1 MQEKQEGKEMA
12 TSTLYK
18 KFSLNEE
25 EVQKLISTPIKTIK
39 ESYIFNDIELNEKD
53 RVAHATKIMASRKWK

>member
-25 EVQKLISTPIKTIK
+25 DVQKLISTPIKTIK
-39 ESYIFNDIELNEKD
+39 ESNVFNDIKLNEKD